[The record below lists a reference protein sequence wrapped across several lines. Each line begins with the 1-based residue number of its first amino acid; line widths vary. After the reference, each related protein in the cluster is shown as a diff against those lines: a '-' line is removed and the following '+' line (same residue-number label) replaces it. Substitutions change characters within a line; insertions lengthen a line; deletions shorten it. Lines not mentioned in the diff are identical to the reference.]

1 MKVMT
6 AINTGI
12 QRLHGHNN
20 VFDYKKE
27 VEDEKD

>member
-1 MKVMT
+1 MKAMT

-12 QRLHGHNN
+12 QRLRGHNN
-20 VFDYKKE
+20 VLDYTKE